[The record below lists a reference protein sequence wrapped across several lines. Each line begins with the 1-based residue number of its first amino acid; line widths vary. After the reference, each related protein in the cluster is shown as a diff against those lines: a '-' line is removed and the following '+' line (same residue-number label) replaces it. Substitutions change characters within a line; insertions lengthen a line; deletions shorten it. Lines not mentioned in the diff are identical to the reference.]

1 MASKYQLIS
10 ALSERAAEDVTRSPV
25 HWMGYLDTA
34 SRLYRY
40 PFHEQLLIYA
50 QRPDA
55 TACASLELWNNK
67 MGRWV
72 NRGAKGIALID
83 DSTDLPRL
91 KYVFDVSDTHPLER
105 SREVYLWQLQ
115 KEETQMLMEHLQDT
129 YGIDGVDNLSD
140 CLYEVA
146 RATVSENLSDYMHK
160 LSYAIDGSFLEDLD
174 DLNLEVR
181 FRELMINSLH
191 YTLAKRCG
199 LDTSEIF
206 EPMDFQNI
214 YEFSTPMALAQ
225 LGCAVSETAMPILM
239 DIGQKVRTMEM
250 DSEISQNR
258 LAKDSN
264 VVYNNFTALMRE
276 SAERE
281 QDDNTE
287 KGDVSDDENGL
298 HEQSELFDPEH
309 SDGRAGQQL
318 SWTLREDAEDVSEGA
333 SQRTV
338 SGTADDRET
347 VGAPSGDRQDSGR
360 ETGTVD
366 GELHG
371 SGERERSI
379 ESRRSDGLAAEDEQH
394 PSESRGNRDERADLQ
409 LNTTPDSDELSGIL
423 LNTDISLP
431 VVDEVIRMGSNQSRS
446 VLRIAAHFMLNT
458 GDDAEFLKKEYG
470 YGAKG
475 IVENGV
481 KYAVW
486 FDENGMKFARGNH
499 AELNPEAV
507 HLSWEQIAER
517 TKELIHSG
525 QYAPQ
530 VILNQ
535 AISNERTELAQ
546 KLWYLHQDRND
557 EFFMDDELFRGG
569 FPASTENLAVLLEDE
584 QFLSDTL
591 QGLGDFVM
599 RYEEDRSILRFHF
612 HKPDELLR
620 RLSEL
625 ENPPIDLPL
634 SSIEHFRDNV
644 DFVTEDEIDHYFMGG
659 GVYSDGRLST
669 YSYFIHDHTDK
680 EKADFLKDQ
689 HGTGGGSHALCRAD
703 NSHSNHDAKGLS
715 LTRGSFGDKEAPNVF
730 LTWNKASD
738 RVENLILSGRY
749 LTDKDY
755 ARIPG
760 YERFIMAQRINS
772 FYARQEDKSALAL
785 PDGTDM
791 FHMVEAIEKQLE
803 NPAWLENVV
812 SDMSSV
818 IRDIHETDE
827 RYERMQSLFADV
839 VSYKNGTFSL
849 FMPSRSVYAEAQ
861 KRGTELYVPIR
872 EEAQTEKVPVYH
884 YEVGDSA
891 YIHGLELEIDGI
903 YPETVMLRDK
913 SFPLMSYSYDPQQF
927 ETLLRDNPLNDHMIV
942 EWVER
947 TVEIAKETETEIIEP
962 EVVEADEK
970 TQTDTSK
977 ELSVLDAAS
986 ESKYEQIREQY
997 QVSVLV
1003 GFEHDGNIEFYG
1015 EDAKT
1020 VSELLGRKLLDKQLE
1035 SGESI
1040 PVTGFPADQWV
1051 HYGKQIWSHGQNL
1064 VLMGEGENGTHQLI
1078 NEYKA
1083 KDYIPV
1089 GMKLTIDDRQFQID
1103 AVDYQSGKVSLR
1115 DLTFQNETGFPI
1127 FRSESTAYVRS
1138 FVEEQQWDNVESI
1151 EQEIKGE
1158 ITTDAPDRYSIRL
1171 HPNEGGITG
1180 IWDSALD
1187 RFYEEGGQVLRFA
1200 EQNNAIEYLANI
1212 QRTKGMEPTEP
1223 IFTTP
1228 TGKVYHIGDS
1238 LTSKAVEDQETLMVL
1253 ERVDEDDVWYTLP
1266 SVPEQEAV
1274 NIDRTAFERYLDTG
1288 FFSVTDKGE
1297 PIRTVQAEQGEDEQK
1312 PTYQTE
1318 TVAVY
1323 PGEKNNLPYDVVIQ
1337 TIRTDEPEPPKHEK
1351 TNFRIEDMDLGAGG
1365 PKAKFRMNMDAIN
1378 LLKELEFDGRMAT
1391 PEEQAVLSK
1400 YVGWGGLADAFDE
1413 SKEAWA
1419 EEYKE
1424 LYVTLTPEEY
1434 SAAKATTLNAHYT
1447 SPTVIQAMYDALGQM
1462 GFEGGNILEPSMGI
1476 GNFFGMLPEEMQN
1489 SRLYGVE
1496 LDSITGRIAKQLY
1509 QKADITVDG
1518 FQKTAYPNDFFDVV
1532 IGNVPFGNYGVADK
1546 KYDRHHFQ
1554 IHDYFLAKS
1563 IDQVRPGGV
1572 VAVITSSGTMDKQN
1586 SSAREYLAER
1596 ADLLGAI
1603 RLPNNA
1609 FRRNAG
1615 TDVVADILFLQKRE
1629 TPGVPDAE
1637 WTKLGKSA
1645 DGYTINQYFA
1655 SHPEMV
1661 LGTLSEE
1668 STQYGKMECTV
1679 KPIEGTDLAQQLKE
1693 AISNIHGRIE
1703 KAQVQD
1709 TDLEAEPVT
1718 IPADPKVKNFSYT
1731 VVDGDV
1737 YYRENSVMSKV
1748 DLPEATAERVKGMVA
1763 IRDCAQGLIDCQ
1775 ANDGSDVQIAEF
1787 QLRLNSLYD
1796 DYTRKYGLLSSS
1808 ANKRAFNQDNSYCLL
1823 CSLEIV
1829 DHEGNLQ
1836 RKADMFTKRTI
1847 KKAEVVT
1854 QVDTASE
1861 ALAVSMGEKAKV
1873 DIPFM
1878 MELSGKSEA
1887 ELTEELR
1894 GVIFINPLNDQW
1906 ETADEYL
1913 SGNVRKKLEI
1923 AKTFAEND
1931 PKYAVNVAF
1940 LEQVQPRDLEASEIE
1955 VRLGAT
1961 WVKPEYIRDFMGELF
1976 QTPKYFLGDEIDVR
1990 YSKSTGE
1997 WNISGKSRDSYG
2009 NVRVRMTYGTDRVNG
2024 YKLLE
2029 DALNLRDTR
2038 IFDKVVEDGK
2048 EKRVLNKKETML
2060 AQQKQDAIKAEF
2072 ASWIFRDPK
2081 RRAELVAEYNTRFNS
2096 SRPREYDGSHITFQ
2110 GMNPAISLRPH
2121 QKNAVAHVLYGGN
2134 TLLAHCVGAGKT
2146 FEMIASAMES
2156 KRLGLCQ
2163 KSLFVVPNHLTE
2175 QWGSDFLKLYPGANI
2190 LVATKKD
2197 FEPANRKK
2205 FCARIATGDYDAVVI
2220 GHSQFERIPLSVE
2233 RQQRMLQEQLDELM
2247 EQIEEAKDQ
2256 NAENYTIKQMEKTRK
2271 SLETRM
2277 ERLNDQSKKD
2287 DVVTFEQL
2295 GVDRLFVDESH
2306 GFKNLFLYT
2315 KMRNIAGIAQTE
2327 AQKSSDMFAKC
2338 RYMDEITGSKGITFA
2353 TGTPISNSM
2362 TELYTLM
2369 RYLQYNTLQDMNLGH
2384 FDSWASTFGET
2395 VTAVELAPEGTGY
2408 RAKTRFAKFF
2418 NLPELMSVFKEAAD
2432 IQTSDMLKL
2441 PVPEAIYTDVVSEP
2455 SEKQVAMVE
2464 ALGKRAE
2471 IVRNGGVDS
2480 SVDNM
2485 LKITNDGKKLA
2496 LDQRLQNPLL
2506 PDNPD
2511 SKTNNC
2517 VKNVF
2522 SVWEETAKDKAAQL
2536 VFCDLSTPKGDGE
2549 YNVYDDLRNKLIDK
2563 GIPAEQI
2570 AFIHEANTE
2579 VRKAELFAK
2588 VRSGEVRVLIGSTA
2602 KMGPGMNVQDRL
2614 IALHHLDVPW
2624 KPSDIEQQ
2632 EGRIIRQG
2640 NMFPQVKI
2648 FRYITKGTFDAYSW
2662 QLLENK
2668 QKFISQIM
2676 TSKSPVR
2683 SADDIDEAALSYA
2696 EIKALATG
2704 NPYIKEKMDLDIQVA
2719 KLRLLKSNF
2728 DSQRYRLEDDILV
2741 NYPKM
2746 ITATEERIAGLKVDQ
2761 VTAAEKIP
2769 KDNDTFRMEVGG
2781 KVFDNKK
2788 EAGLAIIAACSG
2800 MKAIGKEGE
2809 IGHYAGFNMSV
2820 HYDAFNNVFE
2830 LTLRG
2835 KSSYKVEVGT
2845 DGIGNITRINNA
2857 LADIPSH
2864 LAKAEERLENLH
2876 NQMATAKIEL
2886 AKPFEQE
2893 GELKAKEERL
2903 SELNALLN
2911 MDADKDGGERGFSD
2925 VVDDVDEPLSA
2936 DRPAPKMS
2944 VLDRLHQMQSKV
2956 KVRAAQDHTTKKK
2969 EQEI

>member
-1 MASKYQLIS
+1 
-10 ALSERAAEDVTRSPV
+10 
-25 HWMGYLDTA
+25 
-34 SRLYRY
+34 
-40 PFHEQLLIYA
+40 
-50 QRPDA
+50 
-55 TACASLELWNNK
+55 
-67 MGRWV
+67 
-72 NRGAKGIALID
+72 
-83 DSTDLPRL
+83 
-91 KYVFDVSDTHPLER
+91 
-105 SREVYLWQLQ
+105 
-115 KEETQMLMEHLQDT
+115 
-129 YGIDGVDNLSD
+129 
-140 CLYEVA
+140 
-146 RATVSENLSDYMHK
+146 
-160 LSYAIDGSFLEDLD
+160 
-174 DLNLEVR
+174 
-181 FRELMINSLH
+181 
-191 YTLAKRCG
+191 
-199 LDTSEIF
+199 
-206 EPMDFQNI
+206 
-214 YEFSTPMALAQ
+214 
-225 LGCAVSETAMPILM
+225 
-239 DIGQKVRTMEM
+239 
-250 DSEISQNR
+250 
-258 LAKDSN
+258 
-264 VVYNNFTALMRE
+264 
-276 SAERE
+276 
-281 QDDNTE
+281 
-287 KGDVSDDENGL
+287 
-298 HEQSELFDPEH
+298 
-309 SDGRAGQQL
+309 
-318 SWTLREDAEDVSEGA
+318 
-333 SQRTV
+333 
-338 SGTADDRET
+338 
-347 VGAPSGDRQDSGR
+347 
-360 ETGTVD
+360 
-366 GELHG
+366 
-371 SGERERSI
+371 
-379 ESRRSDGLAAEDEQH
+379 
-394 PSESRGNRDERADLQ
+394 
-409 LNTTPDSDELSGIL
+409 
-423 LNTDISLP
+423 
-431 VVDEVIRMGSNQSRS
+431 
-446 VLRIAAHFMLNT
+446 
-458 GDDAEFLKKEYG
+458 
-470 YGAKG
+470 
-475 IVENGV
+475 
-481 KYAVW
+481 
-486 FDENGMKFARGNH
+486 
-499 AELNPEAV
+499 
-507 HLSWEQIAER
+507 
-517 TKELIHSG
+517 
-525 QYAPQ
+525 
-530 VILNQ
+530 
-535 AISNERTELAQ
+535 
-546 KLWYLHQDRND
+546 
-557 EFFMDDELFRGG
+557 
-569 FPASTENLAVLLEDE
+569 
-584 QFLSDTL
+584 
-591 QGLGDFVM
+591 
-599 RYEEDRSILRFHF
+599 
-612 HKPDELLR
+612 
-620 RLSEL
+620 
-625 ENPPIDLPL
+625 
-634 SSIEHFRDNV
+634 
-644 DFVTEDEIDHYFMGG
+644 
-659 GVYSDGRLST
+659 
-669 YSYFIHDHTDK
+669 
-680 EKADFLKDQ
+680 
-689 HGTGGGSHALCRAD
+689 
-703 NSHSNHDAKGLS
+703 
-715 LTRGSFGDKEAPNVF
+715 
-730 LTWNKASD
+730 
-738 RVENLILSGRY
+738 
-749 LTDKDY
+749 
-755 ARIPG
+755 
-760 YERFIMAQRINS
+760 
-772 FYARQEDKSALAL
+772 
-785 PDGTDM
+785 
-791 FHMVEAIEKQLE
+791 
-803 NPAWLENVV
+803 
-812 SDMSSV
+812 
-818 IRDIHETDE
+818 
-827 RYERMQSLFADV
+827 
-839 VSYKNGTFSL
+839 
-849 FMPSRSVYAEAQ
+849 
-861 KRGTELYVPIR
+861 
-872 EEAQTEKVPVYH
+872 
-884 YEVGDSA
+884 
-891 YIHGLELEIDGI
+891 
-903 YPETVMLRDK
+903 
-913 SFPLMSYSYDPQQF
+913 
-927 ETLLRDNPLNDHMIV
+927 
-942 EWVER
+942 
-947 TVEIAKETETEIIEP
+947 
-962 EVVEADEK
+962 
-970 TQTDTSK
+970 
-977 ELSVLDAAS
+977 
-986 ESKYEQIREQY
+986 
-997 QVSVLV
+997 
-1003 GFEHDGNIEFYG
+1003 
-1015 EDAKT
+1015 
-1020 VSELLGRKLLDKQLE
+1020 
-1035 SGESI
+1035 
-1040 PVTGFPADQWV
+1040 
-1051 HYGKQIWSHGQNL
+1051 
-1064 VLMGEGENGTHQLI
+1064 
-1078 NEYKA
+1078 
-1083 KDYIPV
+1083 
-1089 GMKLTIDDRQFQID
+1089 
-1103 AVDYQSGKVSLR
+1103 
-1115 DLTFQNETGFPI
+1115 
-1127 FRSESTAYVRS
+1127 
-1138 FVEEQQWDNVESI
+1138 
-1151 EQEIKGE
+1151 
-1158 ITTDAPDRYSIRL
+1158 
-1171 HPNEGGITG
+1171 
-1180 IWDSALD
+1180 
-1187 RFYEEGGQVLRFA
+1187 
-1200 EQNNAIEYLANI
+1200 
-1212 QRTKGMEPTEP
+1212 
-1223 IFTTP
+1223 
-1228 TGKVYHIGDS
+1228 
-1238 LTSKAVEDQETLMVL
+1238 
-1253 ERVDEDDVWYTLP
+1253 
-1266 SVPEQEAV
+1266 
-1274 NIDRTAFERYLDTG
+1274 
-1288 FFSVTDKGE
+1288 
-1297 PIRTVQAEQGEDEQK
+1297 
-1312 PTYQTE
+1312 
-1318 TVAVY
+1318 
-1323 PGEKNNLPYDVVIQ
+1323 
-1337 TIRTDEPEPPKHEK
+1337 
-1351 TNFRIEDMDLGAGG
+1351 MDLGAGG

-1378 LLKELEFDGRMAT
+1378 LLKELEFEGRMAT
-1391 PEEQAVLSK
+1391 PEEQEVLSK

-1413 SKEAWA
+1413 TKPAWA
-1419 EEYKE
+1419 EEFKE

-1434 SAAKATTLNAHYT
+1434 SAAKSTTLNAHYT

-1476 GNFFGMLPEEMQN
+1476 GNFFGMLPTEMQN

-1509 QKADITVDG
+1509 QKADITIDG

-1572 VAVITSSGTMDKQN
+1572 VAVITSSGTLDKQ
-1586 SSAREYLAER
+1586 SSAAREYLAER

-1629 TPGVPDAE
+1629 TPGIPDAE
-1637 WTKLGKSA
+1637 WTKLGKSVE
-1645 DGYTINQYFA
+1645 GYTINQYFA

-1679 KPIEGTDLAQQLKE
+1679 KPIEGADLAQQLKE
-1693 AISNIHGRIE
+1693 AIRGIHGRIE

-1709 TDLEAEPVT
+1709 TDLEADAVT

-1748 DLPEATAERVKGMVA
+1748 DLPEATAERVKGMVE

-1787 QLRLNSLYD
+1787 QIRLNSLYD

-1931 PKYAVNVAF
+1931 PKCAVNVAF
-1940 LEQVQPRDLEASEIE
+1940 LEQVQPRDLEASDIE

-1961 WVKPEYIRDFMGELF
+1961 WIKPEYIRDFMGELF
-1976 QTPKYFLGDEIDVR
+1976 QTPRYFLGDEIDVR
-1990 YSKSTGE
+1990 FSKSTGE

-2038 IFDKVVEDGK
+2038 IFDRVVEDGK

-2096 SRPREYDGSHITFQ
+2096 NRPREYDGSHITFQ

-2134 TLLAHCVGAGKT
+2134 TMLAHCVGAGKT
-2146 FEMIASAMES
+2146 FEMIAAAMES

-2233 RQQRMLQEQLDELM
+2233 RQQRMLQEQINEIM
-2247 EQIEEAKDQ
+2247 AQIEEAKDQ

-2418 NLPELMSVFKEAAD
+2418 NLPELMAVFKEAAD

-2455 SEKQVAMVE
+2455 SEEQVAMVE

-2485 LKITNDGKKLA
+2485 LKITNDGRKLA

-2517 VKNVF
+2517 VNNVF
-2522 SVWEETAKDKAAQL
+2522 SIWEETVKDKAAQL

-2549 YNVYDDLRNKLIDK
+2549 YNVYDDLRNKLVDK

-2579 VRKAELFAK
+2579 IRKAELFAK

-2761 VTAAEKIP
+2761 ITAAERIP
-2769 KDNDTFRMEVGG
+2769 KDNDTFQMEVGG

-2809 IGHYAGFNMSV
+2809 IGHYAGFSMSV
-2820 HYDAFNNVFE
+2820 HYDAFHNIFE

-2835 KSSYKVEVGT
+2835 KSSYRVEVGT

-2857 LADIPSH
+2857 LSEIPSH
-2864 LAKAEERLENLH
+2864 LAKAEERLETLYG
-2876 NQMATAKIEL
+2876 QMATAKLEL

-2925 VVDDVDEPLSA
+2925 IVDDADEPISA

-2944 VLDRLHQMQSKV
+2944 VLDRLHKMQDKA
-2956 KVRAAQDHTTKKK
+2956 KDRAVYDHTAKKR
-2969 EQEI
+2969 EQEIR

>member
-115 KEETQMLMEHLQDT
+115 KEDTQMLMEHLQDT
-129 YGIDGVDNLSD
+129 YGIDSVDNLSD

-146 RATVSENLSDYMHK
+146 RATVSENMSDYMHK

-174 DLNLEVR
+174 ELNLEVR
-181 FRELMINSLH
+181 FRELMTNSLH

-199 LDTSEIF
+199 LDTLEIF
-206 EPMDFQNI
+206 EPLDFQNI

-264 VVYNNFTALMRE
+264 VVYNNFTTLMCE

-394 PSESRGNRDERADLQ
+394 SSESRGNRDERADLQ
-409 LNTTPDSDELSGIL
+409 LNTTPDSDKLSGIL
-423 LNTDISLP
+423 LNTDVSLP

-446 VLRIAAHFMLNT
+446 VLRIAAHFMLDA

-486 FDENGMKFARGNH
+486 FDEKGMKFARGNH

-625 ENPPIDLPL
+625 ENPPITLPQ

-715 LTRGSFGDKEAPNVF
+715 LTRGSFEDKEVPNIF
-730 LTWNKASD
+730 LTWSKASE

-818 IRDIHETDE
+818 IGDIHETDE
-827 RYERMQSLFADV
+827 RYERMQSLYADV

-891 YIHGLELEIDGI
+891 FIHGLELEIDGI

-947 TVEIAKETETEIIEP
+947 TVEIAKETETEITEP
-962 EVVEADEK
+962 EVVEADEE
-970 TQTDTSK
+970 TQTETPK

-1003 GFEHDGNIEFYG
+1003 GFEHGGNIEFYG

-1089 GMKLTIDDRQFQID
+1089 GTKLTIDDRQFQID

-1127 FRSESTAYVRS
+1127 FRSESTAYIRS
-1138 FVEEQQWDNVESI
+1138 FVEEQQWDNIESI

-1158 ITTDAPDRYSIRL
+1158 ISTDAPDRYSIRL

-1180 IWDSALD
+1180 IWDAALD

-1200 EQNNAIEYLANI
+1200 EQDNAIEYLANI

-1238 LTSKAVEDQETLMVL
+1238 LTSKAVENQETLMVL

-1266 SVPEQEAV
+1266 SVPEQETV

-1297 PIRTVQAEQGEDEQK
+1297 
-1312 PTYQTE
+1312 
-1318 TVAVY
+1318 
-1323 PGEKNNLPYDVVIQ
+1323 L
-1337 TIRTDEPEPPKHEK
+1337 
-1351 TNFRIEDMDLGAGG
+1351 
-1365 PKAKFRMNMDAIN
+1365 
-1378 LLKELEFDGRMAT
+1378 
-1391 PEEQAVLSK
+1391 
-1400 YVGWGGLADAFDE
+1400 
-1413 SKEAWA
+1413 
-1419 EEYKE
+1419 
-1424 LYVTLTPEEY
+1424 
-1434 SAAKATTLNAHYT
+1434 
-1447 SPTVIQAMYDALGQM
+1447 
-1462 GFEGGNILEPSMGI
+1462 
-1476 GNFFGMLPEEMQN
+1476 
-1489 SRLYGVE
+1489 
-1496 LDSITGRIAKQLY
+1496 
-1509 QKADITVDG
+1509 
-1518 FQKTAYPNDFFDVV
+1518 
-1532 IGNVPFGNYGVADK
+1532 
-1546 KYDRHHFQ
+1546 
-1554 IHDYFLAKS
+1554 
-1563 IDQVRPGGV
+1563 VR
-1572 VAVITSSGTMDKQN
+1572 
-1586 SSAREYLAER
+1586 E
-1596 ADLLGAI
+1596 
-1603 RLPNNA
+1603 
-1609 FRRNAG
+1609 
-1615 TDVVADILFLQKRE
+1615 TDVE
-1629 TPGVPDAE
+1629 
-1637 WTKLGKSA
+1637 
-1645 DGYTINQYFA
+1645 
-1655 SHPEMV
+1655 
-1661 LGTLSEE
+1661 
-1668 STQYGKMECTV
+1668 
-1679 KPIEGTDLAQQLKE
+1679 
-1693 AISNIHGRIE
+1693 
-1703 KAQVQD
+1703 
-1709 TDLEAEPVT
+1709 
-1718 IPADPKVKNFSYT
+1718 
-1731 VVDGDV
+1731 
-1737 YYRENSVMSKV
+1737 
-1748 DLPEATAERVKGMVA
+1748 
-1763 IRDCAQGLIDCQ
+1763 
-1775 ANDGSDVQIAEF
+1775 
-1787 QLRLNSLYD
+1787 
-1796 DYTRKYGLLSSS
+1796 
-1808 ANKRAFNQDNSYCLL
+1808 
-1823 CSLEIV
+1823 
-1829 DHEGNLQ
+1829 
-1836 RKADMFTKRTI
+1836 
-1847 KKAEVVT
+1847 
-1854 QVDTASE
+1854 
-1861 ALAVSMGEKAKV
+1861 
-1873 DIPFM
+1873 
-1878 MELSGKSEA
+1878 
-1887 ELTEELR
+1887 
-1894 GVIFINPLNDQW
+1894 
-1906 ETADEYL
+1906 
-1913 SGNVRKKLEI
+1913 
-1923 AKTFAEND
+1923 
-1931 PKYAVNVAF
+1931 
-1940 LEQVQPRDLEASEIE
+1940 
-1955 VRLGAT
+1955 
-1961 WVKPEYIRDFMGELF
+1961 
-1976 QTPKYFLGDEIDVR
+1976 
-1990 YSKSTGE
+1990 
-1997 WNISGKSRDSYG
+1997 
-2009 NVRVRMTYGTDRVNG
+2009 
-2024 YKLLE
+2024 
-2029 DALNLRDTR
+2029 
-2038 IFDKVVEDGK
+2038 
-2048 EKRVLNKKETML
+2048 
-2060 AQQKQDAIKAEF
+2060 
-2072 ASWIFRDPK
+2072 
-2081 RRAELVAEYNTRFNS
+2081 
-2096 SRPREYDGSHITFQ
+2096 
-2110 GMNPAISLRPH
+2110 
-2121 QKNAVAHVLYGGN
+2121 
-2134 TLLAHCVGAGKT
+2134 
-2146 FEMIASAMES
+2146 
-2156 KRLGLCQ
+2156 
-2163 KSLFVVPNHLTE
+2163 
-2175 QWGSDFLKLYPGANI
+2175 
-2190 LVATKKD
+2190 
-2197 FEPANRKK
+2197 
-2205 FCARIATGDYDAVVI
+2205 
-2220 GHSQFERIPLSVE
+2220 
-2233 RQQRMLQEQLDELM
+2233 
-2247 EQIEEAKDQ
+2247 Q
-2256 NAENYTIKQMEKTRK
+2256 NAN
-2271 SLETRM
+2271 
-2277 ERLNDQSKKD
+2277 
-2287 DVVTFEQL
+2287 
-2295 GVDRLFVDESH
+2295 
-2306 GFKNLFLYT
+2306 
-2315 KMRNIAGIAQTE
+2315 
-2327 AQKSSDMFAKC
+2327 
-2338 RYMDEITGSKGITFA
+2338 
-2353 TGTPISNSM
+2353 
-2362 TELYTLM
+2362 
-2369 RYLQYNTLQDMNLGH
+2369 
-2384 FDSWASTFGET
+2384 
-2395 VTAVELAPEGTGY
+2395 
-2408 RAKTRFAKFF
+2408 
-2418 NLPELMSVFKEAAD
+2418 
-2432 IQTSDMLKL
+2432 
-2441 PVPEAIYTDVVSEP
+2441 
-2455 SEKQVAMVE
+2455 
-2464 ALGKRAE
+2464 
-2471 IVRNGGVDS
+2471 
-2480 SVDNM
+2480 
-2485 LKITNDGKKLA
+2485 
-2496 LDQRLQNPLL
+2496 
-2506 PDNPD
+2506 
-2511 SKTNNC
+2511 
-2517 VKNVF
+2517 
-2522 SVWEETAKDKAAQL
+2522 
-2536 VFCDLSTPKGDGE
+2536 
-2549 YNVYDDLRNKLIDK
+2549 
-2563 GIPAEQI
+2563 
-2570 AFIHEANTE
+2570 
-2579 VRKAELFAK
+2579 
-2588 VRSGEVRVLIGSTA
+2588 
-2602 KMGPGMNVQDRL
+2602 
-2614 IALHHLDVPW
+2614 
-2624 KPSDIEQQ
+2624 
-2632 EGRIIRQG
+2632 
-2640 NMFPQVKI
+2640 
-2648 FRYITKGTFDAYSW
+2648 
-2662 QLLENK
+2662 
-2668 QKFISQIM
+2668 
-2676 TSKSPVR
+2676 
-2683 SADDIDEAALSYA
+2683 
-2696 EIKALATG
+2696 
-2704 NPYIKEKMDLDIQVA
+2704 
-2719 KLRLLKSNF
+2719 
-2728 DSQRYRLEDDILV
+2728 ED
-2741 NYPKM
+2741 
-2746 ITATEERIAGLKVDQ
+2746 
-2761 VTAAEKIP
+2761 
-2769 KDNDTFRMEVGG
+2769 
-2781 KVFDNKK
+2781 
-2788 EAGLAIIAACSG
+2788 
-2800 MKAIGKEGE
+2800 
-2809 IGHYAGFNMSV
+2809 
-2820 HYDAFNNVFE
+2820 
-2830 LTLRG
+2830 
-2835 KSSYKVEVGT
+2835 
-2845 DGIGNITRINNA
+2845 
-2857 LADIPSH
+2857 
-2864 LAKAEERLENLH
+2864 
-2876 NQMATAKIEL
+2876 
-2886 AKPFEQE
+2886 
-2893 GELKAKEERL
+2893 
-2903 SELNALLN
+2903 
-2911 MDADKDGGERGFSD
+2911 
-2925 VVDDVDEPLSA
+2925 
-2936 DRPAPKMS
+2936 
-2944 VLDRLHQMQSKV
+2944 
-2956 KVRAAQDHTTKKK
+2956 
-2969 EQEI
+2969 